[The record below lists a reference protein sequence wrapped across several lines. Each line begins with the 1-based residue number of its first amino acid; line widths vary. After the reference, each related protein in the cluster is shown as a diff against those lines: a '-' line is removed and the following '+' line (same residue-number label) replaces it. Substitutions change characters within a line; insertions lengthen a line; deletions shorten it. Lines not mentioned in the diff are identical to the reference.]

1 MKIVRPLFYSA
12 VAGCMFASC
21 KTSITTIPVPNGT
34 NISINIPAKKGSLT
48 EEEMQR
54 WSHAD
59 LEKDSIPGMSIAKAY
74 QFLEGKKG
82 SPIIVAIADSGV
94 DVEHEDLKNVA
105 WVNPKEIAGNNID
118 DDKNGY
124 VDDIHGWNFLG
135 NENGDIVVA
144 DQLEIT
150 RIVKKGR
157 DTFGDQKASEI
168 AEEDRIEY
176 ENFLKIQEEFNRV
189 SEAKKTEIAN
199 LEKTAERI
207 LQIEENFKAVKKLVG
222 KEDYTEEDLK
232 AIKTEDPKEAA
243 QIADI
248 VNLLKN
254 GATEE
259 GLLEYKTGLLEYKED
274 QEATKSY
281 DLEFNERQ
289 SLGDDLYDIT
299 DKNYGNNNVIGSK
312 DLESHGTH
320 VAGIVAA
327 SRDNNKGVNGVAN
340 HVKIMVVRVVPDG
353 DEHDKDVALG
363 IRYAVDNGAKII
375 NTSFGKKYS
384 PNKEWVFEAIQYA
397 AQKDVLI
404 VNASGNDGKNI
415 DVEKTYPNDSRDL
428 INEISDNVL
437 TLGAMSMYYDERLP
451 ASFSNYGKVNVDVFA
466 PGVGIYS
473 TIPNDAY
480 AAYNGT
486 SMAAPSA
493 AGVAALVR
501 SYYPQLSASQV
512 KHILMN
518 SGIKIDF
525 DVIQPGSQSE
535 ENPIGEKIPFSEMSV
550 SGRVVNAYNA
560 LRMADQIVNGKK

>member
-59 LEKDSIPGMSIAKAY
+59 LRKRFDSWNEYCQSLSV
-74 QFLEGKKG
+74 FRRKKRK
-82 SPIIVAIADSGV
+82 PIIVAIADSGV

-124 VDDIHGWNFLG
+124 VDDIYGWNFLG

-232 AIKTEDPKEAA
+232 A
-243 QIADI
+243 
-248 VNLLKN
+248 
-254 GATEE
+254 
-259 GLLEYKTGLLEYKED
+259 
-274 QEATKSY
+274 
-281 DLEFNERQ
+281 
-289 SLGDDLYDIT
+289 
-299 DKNYGNNNVIGSK
+299 
-312 DLESHGTH
+312 
-320 VAGIVAA
+320 
-327 SRDNNKGVNGVAN
+327 
-340 HVKIMVVRVVPDG
+340 
-353 DEHDKDVALG
+353 
-363 IRYAVDNGAKII
+363 
-375 NTSFGKKYS
+375 
-384 PNKEWVFEAIQYA
+384 
-397 AQKDVLI
+397 
-404 VNASGNDGKNI
+404 
-415 DVEKTYPNDSRDL
+415 
-428 INEISDNVL
+428 
-437 TLGAMSMYYDERLP
+437 
-451 ASFSNYGKVNVDVFA
+451 
-466 PGVGIYS
+466 
-473 TIPNDAY
+473 
-480 AAYNGT
+480 
-486 SMAAPSA
+486 
-493 AGVAALVR
+493 
-501 SYYPQLSASQV
+501 
-512 KHILMN
+512 
-518 SGIKIDF
+518 
-525 DVIQPGSQSE
+525 
-535 ENPIGEKIPFSEMSV
+535 
-550 SGRVVNAYNA
+550 
-560 LRMADQIVNGKK
+560 